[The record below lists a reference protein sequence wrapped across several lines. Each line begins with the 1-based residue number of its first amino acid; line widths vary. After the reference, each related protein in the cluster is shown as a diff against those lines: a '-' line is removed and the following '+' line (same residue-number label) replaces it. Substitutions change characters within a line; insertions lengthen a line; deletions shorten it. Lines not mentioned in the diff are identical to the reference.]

1 MGGGRKNG
9 VTFVGNLL
17 MNYVM
22 IDNILTYLPAR
33 HAAEHPEHPALAG
46 QDEQDR
52 WYDIS
57 WREFDG
63 QVRVAARALAVL
75 GVKPGD
81 CVGTF
86 SANRP
91 ENLVTDFACYRNR
104 AVSVSIYATS
114 SPEQVAYIVD
124 DARCEVLFAG
134 NTTQYRFA
142 REAQR
147 LCGCLK
153 RIVVIKPIELDG
165 DDESSMLWGDFM
177 RLGESAGEDVE
188 AQVENRAKSAR
199 PEDLATLVY
208 TSGTTGEPKGAMLTH
223 ANYDYA
229 LEAHRVRLDMLSPD
243 DVSMAFL
250 PLSHIFEKGFTYV
263 CLMLG
268 IKVAVNRD
276 PRAIQDT
283 IKEVRPTCMCA
294 VPRFWEKVYTA
305 VQEKIASM
313 NPVARTMVRAALKV
327 GRKRNLEYKR
337 KGLKAPWWLESSYR
351 FFDKKVFAMLRGAI
365 GIDKPN
371 IFPTAGAPV
380 SSEIVEFFH
389 SAGLWLMVG
398 YGLSE
403 TTATVTCFPV
413 KDYAIG
419 SVGTTIPWVQVKIG
433 DNSEVLVKGPTV
445 MSGYYNKPEATAEAF
460 VGDGWFRTGDAGYL
474 DKEGNLFLTDRI
486 KDLFKTSNGKYIAP
500 QAIETRLGT
509 DKYIE
514 QVAVIGDSRKYVS
527 ALIVPAFAAVKAWAD
542 ERKITYATMEEL
554 LADARV
560 NEMIAARLEMLQKGL
575 APYEKI
581 KRFKLLPHEF
591 TMDSGELTNTLKL
604 KRRAINENYAK
615 EIEALYS

>member
-1 MGGGRKNG
+1 
-9 VTFVGNLL
+9 
-17 MNYVM
+17 M
-22 IDNILTYLPAR
+22 IDNNLTYLPVR
-33 HAAEHPEHPALAG
+33 HAAEHPDHPALAA

-57 WREFDG
+57 WREFEA

-75 GVKPGD
+75 GVKPTD

-114 SPEQVAYIVD
+114 SPEQVEYIVN
-124 DARCEVLFAG
+124 DACCEVLFAG
-134 NTTQYRFA
+134 NTTQYRSA
-142 REAQR
+142 REVQSR
-147 LCGCLK
+147 CGCLK
-153 RIVVIKPIELDG
+153 HIVVIKPIELDE
-165 DDESSMLWGDFM
+165 DDESSMLWSDFM
-177 RLGESAGEDVE
+177 KLGEKAGDEVE
-188 AQVENRAKSAR
+188 EQVENRAKSAC
-199 PEDLATLVY
+199 PDDLATLVY

-223 ANYDYA
+223 SNYDYA
-229 LEAHRVRLDMLSPD
+229 LEAHRVRLDMLSPK

-294 VPRFWEKVYTA
+294 VPRFWEKVYAA
-305 VQEKIASM
+305 VHEKIASM
-313 NPVARTMVRAALKV
+313 NPVARMMVNAALKV
-327 GRKRNLEYKR
+327 GRKRNIEYKR
-337 KGLKAPWWLESSYR
+337 RGLEAPWWLESSYKL
-351 FFDKKVFAMLRGAI
+351 FDRKVFAMLRGAI
-365 GIDKPN
+365 GIDHPN

-380 SSEIVEFFH
+380 SAEIVEFFH
-389 SAGLWLMVG
+389 SAGLFLMTG

-403 TTATVTCFPV
+403 TTATVTCFPM
-413 KDYAIG
+413 KDNEIA
-419 SVGTTIPWVQVKIG
+419 SVGTTIPWVQVKV
-433 DNSEVLVKGPTV
+433 DSNSEVLVKGPTV
-445 MSGYYNKPEATAEAF
+445 MSGYYHKPEATAEAF
-460 VGDGWFRTGDAGYL
+460 TADGWFRTGDAGYM
-474 DKEGNLFLTDRI
+474 DKNGNLFLTDRI

-509 DKYIE
+509 DKFIE
-514 QVAVIGDSRKYVS
+514 QVAVIGDGYKYVS
-527 ALIVPAFAAVKAWAD
+527 ALIVPSFAVLRAWAD
-542 ERKITYATMEEL
+542 EKKIAYGSIEEL
-554 LADARV
+554 LDDKRV
-560 NEMIAARLEMLQKGL
+560 NEMMEKRLEVLQKGL

-604 KRRAINENYAK
+604 KRRVINKNYAHI
-615 EIEALYS
+615 IESLYR

>member
-1 MGGGRKNG
+1 
-9 VTFVGNLL
+9 
-17 MNYVM
+17 M
-22 IDNILTYLPAR
+22 IDNILTYLPVR
-33 HAAEHPEHPALAG
+33 HAAEHPDHPALAA

-57 WREFDG
+57 WREFEA

-75 GVKPGD
+75 GVKPTD

-114 SPEQVAYIVD
+114 SPEQVEYIVS
-124 DARCEVLFAG
+124 DACCEVLFAG
-134 NTTQYRFA
+134 NTTQYRSA
-142 REAQR
+142 REVQSR
-147 LCGCLK
+147 CGCLK
-153 RIVVIKPIELDG
+153 HIVVIKPIELDE
-165 DDESSMLWGDFM
+165 DDESSMLWSDFM
-177 RLGESAGEDVE
+177 KLGEKAGDEVE
-188 AQVENRAKSAR
+188 EQVENRAKSAC
-199 PEDLATLVY
+199 PDDLATLVY

-223 ANYDYA
+223 SNYDYA
-229 LEAHRVRLDMLSPD
+229 LEAHRVRLDMLSPK

-294 VPRFWEKVYTA
+294 VPRFWEKVYAA
-305 VQEKIASM
+305 VHEKIASM
-313 NPVARTMVRAALKV
+313 NPVARMMVNAALKV
-327 GRKRNLEYKR
+327 GRKRNIEYKR
-337 KGLKAPWWLESSYR
+337 RGLEAPWWLESSYKL
-351 FFDKKVFAMLRGAI
+351 FDRKVFAMLRGAI
-365 GIDKPN
+365 GIDHPN

-380 SSEIVEFFH
+380 SAEIVEFFH
-389 SAGLWLMVG
+389 SAGLFLMTG

-403 TTATVTCFPV
+403 TTATVTCFPM
-413 KDYAIG
+413 KDYEIA
-419 SVGTTIPWVQVKIG
+419 SVGTAIPWVQVKV
-433 DNSEVLVKGPTV
+433 DSNSEVLVKGPTV
-445 MSGYYNKPEATAEAF
+445 MSGYYHKPEATAEAF
-460 VGDGWFRTGDAGYL
+460 TADGWFRTGDAGYM
-474 DKEGNLFLTDRI
+474 DKNGNLFLTDRI

-509 DKYIE
+509 DKFIE
-514 QVAVIGDSRKYVS
+514 QVAVIGDGYKYVS
-527 ALIVPAFAAVKAWAD
+527 ALIVPSFAALRAWAD
-542 ERKITYATMEEL
+542 DKKIAYGSIEEL
-554 LADARV
+554 LDDNRV
-560 NEMIAARLEMLQKGL
+560 NEMMEKRLEVLQKGL

-604 KRRAINENYAK
+604 KRRVINKNYAHI
-615 EIEALYS
+615 IESLYR

>member
-1 MGGGRKNG
+1 
-9 VTFVGNLL
+9 
-17 MNYVM
+17 M
-22 IDNILTYLPAR
+22 IDNILTCLPAR
-33 HAAEHPEHPALAG
+33 HAAEHPDKPALAG

-57 WREFDG
+57 WREFDA
-63 QVRVAARALAVL
+63 QVRIAARALAVL

-114 SPEQVAYIVD
+114 SPEQVAYIVN

-134 NTTQYRFA
+134 NTTQYRYA
-142 REAQR
+142 REAQTH
-147 LCGCLK
+147 CECLK
-153 RIVVIKPIELDG
+153 QIVVIKPIELDA
-165 DDESSMLWGDFM
+165 DDDSSMLWSDFLK
-177 RLGESAGEDVE
+177 LGENAGDDVE
-188 AQVENRAKSAR
+188 AQVENRSRSAR

-223 ANYDYA
+223 SNYDYA
-229 LEAHRVRLDMLSPD
+229 LEAHRVRLNMLSPN

-283 IKEVRPTCMCA
+283 IKEIRPTCMCA

-313 NPVARTMVRAALKV
+313 NPVARMMVKTALKV
-327 GRKRNLEYKR
+327 GHKRNLDYKR
-337 KGLKAPWWLESSYR
+337 NGIPAPWWLESSYR

-365 GIDKPN
+365 GIDHPN
-371 IFPTAGAPV
+371 MFPTAGAPV

-389 SAGLWLMVG
+389 SAGLFLMTG

-403 TTATVTCFPV
+403 TTATVTCLPV
-413 KDYAIG
+413 THYEIG

-433 DNSEVLVKGPTV
+433 ENSEVLVKGPTI

-460 VGDGWFRTGDAGYL
+460 TSDGWFKTGDAGYL
-474 DKEGNLFLTDRI
+474 DKGGNLFLTDRI

-527 ALIVPAFAAVKAWAD
+527 ALIVPAYAALKAWAD
-542 ERKITYATMEEL
+542 EHKIAYSTTEEL
-554 LADARV
+554 LANAQV
-560 NEMIAARLEMLQKGL
+560 NEMMEKRLEMLQKGL

-581 KRFKLLPHEF
+581 KRFKLMPHEF

-604 KRRAINENYAK
+604 KRRVINENYADI
-615 EIEALYS
+615 IESLYS

>member
-1 MGGGRKNG
+1 
-9 VTFVGNLL
+9 
-17 MNYVM
+17 M

-33 HAAEHPEHPALAG
+33 HAAEHPEHPALAA

-57 WREFDG
+57 WREFEA

-75 GVKPGD
+75 GVKPTD

-114 SPEQVAYIVD
+114 SPEQVEYIVS
-124 DARCEVLFAG
+124 DACCEVLFAG
-134 NTTQYRFA
+134 NTTQYRSA
-142 REAQR
+142 REVQSR
-147 LCGCLK
+147 CGCLK
-153 RIVVIKPIELDG
+153 HIVVIKPIELDE
-165 DDESSMLWGDFM
+165 DDESSMLWSDFM
-177 RLGESAGEDVE
+177 KLGEKAGDEVE
-188 AQVENRAKSAR
+188 AQVENRARSAC
-199 PEDLATLVY
+199 PDDLATLVY

-223 ANYDYA
+223 SNYDYA
-229 LEAHRVRLDMLSPD
+229 LEAHRVRLDMLSPK

-294 VPRFWEKVYTA
+294 VPRFWEKVYAA
-305 VQEKIASM
+305 VHEKIASM
-313 NPVARTMVRAALKV
+313 NPVARMMVNAALKV
-327 GRKRNLEYKR
+327 GRKRNIEYKR
-337 KGLKAPWWLESSYR
+337 RGMEAPWWLESSYKL
-351 FFDKKVFAMLRGAI
+351 FDRKVFAMLRGAI
-365 GIDKPN
+365 GIDHPN

-380 SSEIVEFFH
+380 SAEIVEFFH
-389 SAGLWLMVG
+389 SAGLFLMTG

-403 TTATVTCFPV
+403 TTATVTCFPM
-413 KDYAIG
+413 KDYEIA
-419 SVGTTIPWVQVKIG
+419 SVGTAIPWVQVKV
-433 DNSEVLVKGPTV
+433 DSNSEVLVKGPTV
-445 MSGYYNKPEATAEAF
+445 MSGYYHKPEATAEAF
-460 VGDGWFRTGDAGYL
+460 TADGWFRTGDAGYM
-474 DKEGNLFLTDRI
+474 DKSGNLFLTDRI

-509 DKYIE
+509 DKFIE
-514 QVAVIGDSRKYVS
+514 QVAVIGDGYKYVS
-527 ALIVPAFAAVKAWAD
+527 ALIVPSFAALRAWAD
-542 ERKITYATMEEL
+542 DKKIAYGSIEEL
-554 LADARV
+554 LDDNRV
-560 NEMIAARLEMLQKGL
+560 NERMEKRLEVLQKGL

-604 KRRAINENYAK
+604 KRRVINKNYAHI
-615 EIEALYS
+615 IESLYR

>member
-1 MGGGRKNG
+1 
-9 VTFVGNLL
+9 
-17 MNYVM
+17 
-22 IDNILTYLPAR
+22 
-33 HAAEHPEHPALAG
+33 
-46 QDEQDR
+46 
-52 WYDIS
+52 
-57 WREFDG
+57 
-63 QVRVAARALAVL
+63 
-75 GVKPGD
+75 
-81 CVGTF
+81 
-86 SANRP
+86 
-91 ENLVTDFACYRNR
+91 
-104 AVSVSIYATS
+104 
-114 SPEQVAYIVD
+114 
-124 DARCEVLFAG
+124 
-134 NTTQYRFA
+134 
-142 REAQR
+142 
-147 LCGCLK
+147 
-153 RIVVIKPIELDG
+153 
-165 DDESSMLWGDFM
+165 
-177 RLGESAGEDVE
+177 
-188 AQVENRAKSAR
+188 
-199 PEDLATLVY
+199 
-208 TSGTTGEPKGAMLTH
+208 
-223 ANYDYA
+223 
-229 LEAHRVRLDMLSPD
+229 
-243 DVSMAFL
+243 
-250 PLSHIFEKGFTYV
+250 
-263 CLMLG
+263 
-268 IKVAVNRD
+268 
-276 PRAIQDT
+276 
-283 IKEVRPTCMCA
+283 MCA

-313 NPVARTMVRAALKV
+313 NPVARAMVRAALKV
-327 GRKRNLEYKR
+327 GRKRNLDYKR
-337 KGLKAPWWLESSYR
+337 RGLEAPWWLESSYR

-365 GIDKPN
+365 GIDRPN

-380 SSEIVEFFH
+380 SSELVEFFH

-413 KDYAIG
+413 KNYAIG

-445 MSGYYNKPEATAEAF
+445 MSGYYNKPEATADAF
-460 VGDGWFRTGDAGYL
+460 VGDGWFRTGDAGYM

-527 ALIVPAFAAVKAWAD
+527 ALIVPAYAAVKAWAD
-542 ERKITYATMEEL
+542 ERKIVYATTEEL

-604 KRRAINENYAK
+604 KRRVINENYAK